1 MSGSLLP
8 MGKKEEEEEDL
19 LTNKPLPRAVER
31 EGDLRSTV
39 TCLSVKGKCSWFFSP
54 FLAPTM
60 TPRVLMTNDH
70 WIERGCEGGR

>member
-31 EGDLRSTV
+31 EGELGSTV
-39 TCLSVKGKCSWFFSP
+39 TCLSVEGNCSWFFLS
-54 FLAPTM
+54 L
-60 TPRVLMTNDH
+60 PRHHDDAGGSNDK
-70 WIERGCEGGR
+70 